1 MALFFILGVCNKL
14 LHKESGYKMKE
25 VEDFIEEKEIVKKS
39 KFKGGLSG
47 EVKAIIEKYEKKAKE
62 LGKSFTNV
70 VGSNGIM
77 YILSWR
83 NENGNLIPFMFPVF
97 DMLKNRKVTEN
108 DLKNND
114 RYVMT
119 SEVLMLQEIIMKS
132 DEIMQK
138 RMKGDNNE

>member
-1 MALFFILGVCNKL
+1 MQK
-14 LHKESGYKMKE
+14 
-25 VEDFIEEKEIVKKS
+25 IEEIENIEEFREEEIVKKS

-47 EVKAIIEKYEKKAKE
+47 EVKEIIEKYEKSAKE

-70 VGSNGIM
+70 VGSNGII
-77 YILSWR
+77 YVLSWK
-83 NENGNLIPFMFPVF
+83 NENGNLIPLMFPVF

-132 DEIMQK
+132 DEIIEK
-138 RMKGDNNE
+138 RKGE

>member
-1 MALFFILGVCNKL
+1 
-14 LHKESGYKMKE
+14 MKE

-47 EVKAIIEKYEKKAKE
+47 EVKAIIEKYEKKAKKLE
-62 LGKSFTNV
+62 KSFTNV

-77 YILSWR
+77 YVLSWK
-83 NENGNLIPFMFPVF
+83 NENGNLIPLMFPVF
-97 DMLKNRKVTEN
+97 DMLKNRKVTED

-119 SEVLMLQEIIMKS
+119 SEVLMLQEIFMKS
-132 DEIMQK
+132 DEIMQR

>member
-1 MALFFILGVCNKL
+1 MQ
-14 LHKESGYKMKE
+14 E
-25 VEDFIEEKEIVKKS
+25 IEEIENIEEFREEEIVKKS

-47 EVKAIIEKYEKKAKE
+47 EVKEIIEKYEKKAKE
-62 LGKSFTNV
+62 LEKSFTNV

-77 YILSWR
+77 YVLSWK
-83 NENGNLIPFMFPVF
+83 NENGNLIPLMFPVF
-97 DMLKNRKVTEN
+97 DMLKNRKVTED

-119 SEVLMLQEIIMKS
+119 SEVLMLQEIFMKS
-132 DEIMQK
+132 DEIMQR

>member
-1 MALFFILGVCNKL
+1 MQEIEN
-14 LHKESGYKMKE
+14 
-25 VEDFIEEKEIVKKS
+25 IEEFREEEIVKKS

-62 LGKSFTNV
+62 LGKSFTNI
-70 VGSNGIM
+70 VGSKGIL
-77 YILSWR
+77 YVLSWK
-83 NENGNLIPFMFPVF
+83 NENGNLIPLMFPVF

-119 SEVLMLQEIIMKS
+119 SEVLLLQEIIMKS
-132 DEIMQK
+132 EEIMQK

>member
-1 MALFFILGVCNKL
+1 
-14 LHKESGYKMKE
+14 MKE

-62 LGKSFTNV
+62 LEKSFTNV

-77 YILSWR
+77 YVLFWK
-83 NENGNLIPFMFPVF
+83 NENGNLIPLMFPVF
-97 DMLKNRKVTEN
+97 DMLKNRKVTED

-119 SEVLMLQEIIMKS
+119 SEVLMLQEIFMKS
-132 DEIMQK
+132 DEIMQR